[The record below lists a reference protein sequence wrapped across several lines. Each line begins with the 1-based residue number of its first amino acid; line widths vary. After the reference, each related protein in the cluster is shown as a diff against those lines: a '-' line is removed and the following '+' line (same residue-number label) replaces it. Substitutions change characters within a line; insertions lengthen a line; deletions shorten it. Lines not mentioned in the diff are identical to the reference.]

1 MRWLKL
7 IAIVMG
13 LLVLFLVL
21 FCTQTRPGR
30 AGFKTLLLVPQLLP
44 AAPVKPLEWF
54 TRSPE
59 QREVTFPTASGSGVA
74 DVYRIPDGRE
84 RAGIILFLG
93 INPAGRD
100 DPRVV
105 NLGQG
110 LARSGFVVMVPWS
123 EKMVERRLDVDAPD
137 DLVAAFSY
145 LRGREDVDDRRVG
158 MAGFCV
164 GASMVLVA
172 AADPRIRD
180 EVSFVNSFG
189 GYYDIYD
196 LLAQIG
202 ARTSFYD
209 DVEEPW
215 EPSDQTR
222 DVFTTELMEGLGDP
236 QERAMVEELLAQDTE
251 ASSQQLEDLS
261 PMGRVVY
268 RLLRGTTLEEARRLV
283 ETLPPAK
290 LELLARVSPSVRIGD
305 LKAEVFIMHDRED
318 NNVPVEESRR
328 LVDAL
333 AERGDFRYAEFS
345 FFQHVDPTRPVGFFT
360 LVSEAFKL
368 YRHLYG
374 MVAIAN

>member
-1 MRWLKL
+1 MRWLRR
-7 IAIVMG
+7 IGIVLG

-30 AGFKTLLLVPQLLP
+30 TGFKTLLLVPQLLP
-44 AAPVKPLEWF
+44 AVPVNPLEWF

-59 QREVTFPTASGSGVA
+59 QREVTFATASGSGVA

-84 RAGIILFLG
+84 RAGILLFLG
-93 INPAGRD
+93 VNPAGRD

-110 LARSGFVVMVPWS
+110 LARSGFVVMIPWS

-137 DLVAAFSY
+137 DLVAGFSY
-145 LRGREDVDDRRVG
+145 LQGREDVDEERVG
-158 MAGFCV
+158 IVGFCV
-164 GASMVLVA
+164 GASMALVA
-172 AADPRIRD
+172 AEDPRIRD

-189 GYYDIYD
+189 GYYDIHD

-202 ARTSFYD
+202 GRTSFYEG
-209 DVEEPW
+209 VEEPW

-222 DVFTTELMEGLGDP
+222 DVFTTELLEGLGDP
-236 QERAMVEELLAQDTE
+236 QERAMVEELLSQGTE
-251 ASSQQLEDLS
+251 ASPQQLENLS
-261 PMGRVVY
+261 PAGRAAY
-268 RLLRGTTLEEARRLV
+268 HLLQGTTLEEARKLL

-290 LELLARVSPSVRIGD
+290 LGLLARVSPSVRIGD

-328 LVDAL
+328 LADAL
-333 AERGDFRYAEFS
+333 ADHGDLHYAEFS
-345 FFQHVDPTRPVGFFT
+345 FFQHMDPTRSVGFFT
-360 LVSEAFKL
+360 FVSEAFKL